1 MNEFLKC
8 VFVLATGLYF
18 YLIYFIYMTT
28 ATTERHIF
36 WALFLMLE
44 VFNLFFFSSAKFDKS
59 PNLEQFL
66 DLVEECSRMTIL
78 YVITRLKCALY
89 NRTNDHD
96 QCKMNF
102 SGDPKFNLALEK

>member
-1 MNEFLKC
+1 MDEFLKC

-59 PNLEQFL
+59 PNLRQF
-66 DLVEECSRMTIL
+66 EECSRMTIVYAL
-78 YVITRLKCALY
+78 TRLKCASY
-89 NRTNDHD
+89 NLAVI
-96 QCKMNF
+96 KINF
-102 SGDPKFNLALEK
+102 SGDPKLNLALEK

>member
-59 PNLEQFL
+59 PNLGQFL
-66 DLVEECSRMTIL
+66 DLVEECSGMTIF
-78 YVITRLKCALY
+78 YVIARLKCTSY
-89 NRTNDHD
+89 NRTVI
-96 QCKMNF
+96 KMNF
-102 SGDPKFNLALEK
+102 SGDPKLNLAHEILEK

>member
-66 DLVEECSRMTIL
+66 NLVEECSKMTIL
-78 YVITRLKCALY
+78 YAITRLKCVSY
-89 NRTNDHD
+89 NRTVN
-96 QCKMNF
+96 QNEP
-102 SGDPKFNLALEK
+102 GDPIKLNLALEK